1 MAIEKMKKLR
11 LLAVRA
17 QKKALL
23 RKLQLLGCV
32 ELSEPELSELSP
44 ELMQHLSKE
53 GSDVT
58 KCRSDYAMIV
68 QAVELLDRYAPV
80 KSKLLSAKPETEV
93 KALLDDSTL
102 LATLETARRI
112 VTIDETVR
120 RINAEGARLAGA
132 VDALKPWLAL
142 DYPLDGQGTQRCA
155 VTLGFTPA
163 SVSLVEIRQ
172 SLAEVTEEAELISV
186 SDDSAQH
193 YLALICFKEDLP
205 AALDALRVHNFSIAA
220 FGNSAGTAAESTE
233 KLKAQLEE
241 LKKQK
246 AELIDEISAMGEY
259 RQELRLC
266 ADRMET
272 KVAYAEAEGQ
282 LYGMES
288 AVALQGWVLARK
300 VPELEQTLEKF
311 DCAWELTD
319 PEPEEYPEVPVKLRN
334 NKITN
339 ALNMV
344 TNMYSLPSYDGVD
357 PNPLMAPCFIFFYGL
372 MMADMG
378 YGLIMIL
385 AAVVAMKKIRPRKG
399 SLSFCQLLLYCGV
412 STFIMGILTG
422 GFFGDALAQI
432 GKICGKPDGW
442 GELWCLFSP
451 MTDVMTVLI
460 GAMVLGLI
468 HLNVGMV
475 ISVVEK
481 VKKGDAAGAFWEE
494 GSLWVILIGAVMT
507 ALKVGSIGG
516 VPVVLVIGCVMLFYG
531 GSRGAKGFGKLT
543 SLFSTLYNTVTG
555 WFGDILSYSRIM
567 ALMLAGSV
575 IATVFNTI
583 GGIANTLWLFIPV
596 FIIGHSLN
604 FALNLLGC
612 YVHDLR
618 LQCLEYFGKFY
629 KDGGRAFRPLEVST
643 KYYDIAEE

>member
-11 LLAVRA
+11 LLAVRD

-23 RKLQLLGCV
+23 RRLQLLGCMEV
-32 ELSEPELSELSP
+32 SEPELSELSP
-44 ELMQHLSKE
+44 ELRAHLSKE
-53 GSDVT
+53 SSDAV
-58 KCRSDYAMIV
+58 KCRTDHAVLV

-80 KSKLLSAKPETEV
+80 KKGLLSAKPEAEV
-93 KALLDDSTL
+93 KTLLDDSTL
-102 LATLETARRI
+102 LSTLETANRI

-120 RINAEGARLAGA
+120 RINAECARISGAA
-132 VDALKPWLAL
+132 DALRPWLGL

-155 VTLGFTPA
+155 VTLGFVPA
-163 SVSLVEIRQ
+163 SE
-172 SLAEVTEEAELISV
+172 SLADVRLCLEEVTEEAELVSV

-205 AALDALRVHNFSIAA
+205 AALDALRVHNFSIAS
-220 FGNSAGTAAESTE
+220 FGNAEGTAAENTE
-233 KLKAQLEE
+233 KLSEE
-241 LKKQK
+241 LARQIRRRE
-246 AELIDEISAMGEY
+246 ELTDEISAMGDC
-259 RQELRLC
+259 RRELKLC

-272 KVAYAEAEGQ
+272 KLAYAEAESR

-288 AVALQGWVLARK
+288 AVALQGWVLARR
-300 VPELEQTLEKF
+300 VPELEACLESF
-311 DCAWELTD
+311 DCAWELSD
-319 PEPEEYPEVPVKLRN
+319 PEPEEYPEVPVALRSNKL
-334 NKITN
+334 TN
-339 ALNMV
+339 ALNTV

-357 PNPLMAPCFIFFYGL
+357 PNPLMAPFFILFYGL

-385 AAVVAMKKIRPRKG
+385 AAVVAMKKLHPRRG
-399 SLSFCQLLLYCGV
+399 TLSFCQLLLYCGI

-422 GFFGDALAQI
+422 GFFGDALTQL
-432 GKICGKPDGW
+432 GKILGKPDGW
-442 GELWCLFSP
+442 GSLWCLFNP
-451 MTDVMTVLI
+451 MTDVMSVLI

-468 HLNVGMV
+468 HLNTGMV
-475 ISVVEK
+475 VSVVEK
-481 VKKGDAAGAFWEE
+481 IKSGDAAGAFWEE
-494 GSLWVILIGAVMT
+494 GSLWVILIGTVMA
-507 ALKVGSIGG
+507 ALKVGNIGG
-516 VPVVLVIGCVMLFYG
+516 VPVVLVVGCVMLFYG
-531 GSRGAKGFGKLT
+531 GSRGAKGFGKIT
-543 SLFSTLYNTVTG
+543 SLFATLYNTVTG

-583 GGIANTLWLFIPV
+583 GGIAGSLWLFIPV
-596 FIIGHSLN
+596 FLIGHCLN

-629 KDGGRAFRPLEVST
+629 KDGGRAFKPLEVST
-643 KYYDIAEE
+643 KYYDIAED

>member
-246 AELIDEISAMGEY
+246 VELIDEISAMGEY

-357 PNPLMAPCFIFFYGL
+357 PNPLMAPFFILFYGL

-385 AAVVAMKKIRPRKG
+385 AAVVAMKKIKPRKG